1 MKTYTFNQSC
11 VTIAEDI
18 IIVSP
23 YNEESIE
30 ALLINGEIHIEFER
44 DNYTFPFTFESLQ
57 TIVTMAEIFYDLED
71 ISLVREFLVD
81 LNTK

>member
-1 MKTYTFNQSC
+1 MNTYTFNQSS

-23 YNEESIE
+23 YKKESIE
-30 ALLINGEIHIEFER
+30 ALVINGEIHIEFER
-44 DNYTFPFTFESLQ
+44 DNYTFPFTFQSLQ
-57 TIVTMAEIFYDLED
+57 TMVIMAEIFYDSED
-71 ISLVREFLVD
+71 ILLVREFLVD